1 MPIKGR
7 LKTSV
12 VSFQTTFVSI
22 FGVVKQL
29 YANLPTKPTFR
40 HLFHETFLQ

>member
-7 LKTSV
+7 RKTSV
-12 VSFQTTFVSI
+12 EIFQPTFVSI